1 LKLAPL
7 LASYL
12 FTHKRLELPGL
23 GTFLLD
29 PLSPGDTENK
39 TGKPVNM
46 DGVSFENKPAIR
58 EAPELVQYISTQ
70 TGKIRALAAADLE
83 SHLGLAQQFLNIGKP
98 FLFEGIGS
106 LVKTRSGEFAFES
119 GGGNTGTYTTREIN
133 STSSTEESFTDYNNV
148 FNPRKTTY
156 TMRRPIVF
164 FLVLL
169 GVGLA
174 IWGGYT
180 VYKKNA
186 SRNRIAN
193 ATDAKN
199 PTEPAKNQS
208 LTVAVAKENNKDSVV
223 INKPVASTGELKFVL
238 ETANA
243 KRAIPRYN
251 QLKSFQ
257 WRLQMETKDSVNYK
271 LYLMLPVAAADTSN
285 ILDSLTRLYG
295 KRPYIEKSVGQ

>member
-1 LKLAPL
+1 MKLAPL

-29 PLSPGDTENK
+29 PMAAGEPDSK
-39 TGKPVNM
+39 QGKPVNL
-46 DGVSFENKPAIR
+46 DGVSFENKPVIR
-58 EAPELVQYISTQ
+58 ESPDLVQYISNQ
-70 TGKIRALAAADLE
+70 TGKIKALAAADLE

-106 LVKTRSGEFAFES
+106 LVKTRSGEFEFASSTGSS
-119 GGGNTGTYTTREIN
+119 GEYTTREIN
-133 STSSTEESFTDYNNV
+133 STSTTESSFTDYNNV
-148 FNPRKTTY
+148 FNPPRTSY
-156 TMRRPIVF
+156 TLRRPLVIL
-164 FLVLL
+164 LVLL
-169 GVGLA
+169 GIGLA

-180 VYKKNA
+180 VYKRSTSNNNTASVAQPDKNETVLVTDTT
-186 SRNRIAN
+186 NNQEDTVIAN
-193 ATDAKN
+193 T
-199 PTEPAKNQS
+199 
-208 LTVAVAKENNKDSVV
+208 
-223 INKPVASTGELKFVL
+223 PVPSGGSLKFVL

-257 WRLQMETKDSVNYK
+257 WRLQMETMDSVTYK
-271 LYLMLPVAAADTSN
+271 LFLLLPVPAADTAH

-295 KRPYIEKSVGQ
+295 KRPYIE